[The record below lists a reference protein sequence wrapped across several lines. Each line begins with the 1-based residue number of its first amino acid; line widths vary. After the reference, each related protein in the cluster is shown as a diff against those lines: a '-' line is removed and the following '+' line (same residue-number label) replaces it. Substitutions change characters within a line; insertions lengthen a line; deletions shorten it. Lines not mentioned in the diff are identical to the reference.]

1 MRIAHEWR
9 RICIRGASS
18 GRASPLP
25 IAHRPRRERRH
36 LFEERNIMS
45 ENVKEITEDSFQSEV
60 LSGSTPVLVDFW
72 APWCGPC
79 KRIAPIVEEL
89 AAEYGGKVKFVKV
102 DVDGNPGIAANFG
115 IQSIPTLMLFKG
127 GQAVD
132 RIIGAVMKEKIK
144 ETIDKQL

>member
-1 MRIAHEWR
+1 
-9 RICIRGASS
+9 
-18 GRASPLP
+18 
-25 IAHRPRRERRH
+25 
-36 LFEERNIMS
+36 MS